1 MLRLHFS
8 RGYRVYLAHQ
18 GNLLIVLLGRG
29 EKGSQAADIAKAKAL
44 AATWRN

>member
-8 RGYRVYLAHQ
+8 PSYRVDLAER
-18 GNLLIVLLGRG
+18 GNVLIVLLGGG